1 MYPMREKTR
10 KKGAAPPPFRT
21 PRKGASPLDP
31 FLPCVMLAFWSVLL
45 LFSTNAAA
53 EKVFV
58 VEREREALALIEDGK
73 LLREISGVKNLN
85 HATVKFHKGFL
96 YVISRDGFLSKVDL
110 GTYEVVKSVK
120 TGKSGIGFIF
130 CGGFIG
136 VANYDPKDVVIL
148 DEALNTVK
156 VIETGSRNVGIKCRD
171 NLLVYALMDD
181 DQIWVHDVSKNHE
194 KVKEIKTKGE
204 MPFDAFLSDNIY
216 VTGFFKGGVGIV
228 DLDTFKYT
236 EKETKAGSDTVFKIP
251 HFGTW
256 GVLNQR
262 AFIPAVGEKKLYILD
277 MKDFG
282 YIGSID
288 LVGLPVF
295 VVVSP
300 DKKYIAVNYS
310 GDKDD
315 YVSVIDPK
323 INKVIKTISA
333 GKRVMHLRF
342 SHDSKSLYVSSYF
355 ENAVKTFSVD
365 TWDVTATV
373 SVPTPSGV
381 FIPDAK

>member
-1 MYPMREKTR
+1 MREKTR

-21 PRKGASPLDP
+21 PCKGASPLDP
-31 FLPCVMLAFWSVLL
+31 IILYLITLFCSVLL
-45 LFSTNAAA
+45 FFSGNASA

-171 NLLVYALMDD
+171 NLLIYALMDD
-181 DQIWVHDVSKNHE
+181 DQIWMHDVSKNHE

-282 YIGSID
+282 YISSID

-315 YVSVIDPK
+315 YVSVIDPQT
-323 INKVIKTISA
+323 NKVIKTISA

-355 ENAVKTFSVD
+355 ENALKTFSVD

-381 FIPDAK
+381 FIP